1 LTYFL
6 EFYVSVCGTAS
17 IRLPVCPFPPAGTVA
32 APVGSPAVC
41 RLRRYYG
48 RIRLLADPSLP
59 PPVSLGGRYSTSRVC
74 SLPVRHPRFPRDLVL
89 FGLGRTAP
97 SSGEVGCSPGFTGSP
112 LESMPRARDSG
123 DPRATSPIGC
133 LDAAFRY
140 PNGVGVAMMSD
151 VGAESSRPA
160 SLLCTLRTR
169 RSPNERQHSLPVGPL
184 RL

>member
-1 LTYFL
+1 MWHCVDTSSCLPLPSGGYRGRSCRKPCGL
-6 EFYVSVCGTAS
+6 PPSSVLWAHTTA
-17 IRLPVCPFPPAGTVA
+17 RRPFPATSGLPWRQVLHVEGLFASRET
-32 APVGSPAVC
+32 
-41 RLRRYYG
+41 
-48 RIRLLADPSLP
+48 PS
-59 PPVSLGGRYSTSRVC
+59 
-74 SLPVRHPRFPRDLVL
+74 FPSGPGF